1 MTTPSHYDELAAEQF
16 ARKLTARLSMTSAE
30 LPYVV
35 TERLRAARMQ
45 ALSARKRSSTPLR
58 AHQAETASSLFGG
71 NNAEGTLSLGG
82 PGHEDTTPVWVRRL
96 LTALP
101 LVALAAGLAFIGV
114 EQDSRATLD
123 VAEVDAALLTSE
135 LPPAAY
141 TDPGFQQ
148 YLQTTVSDTP

>member
-1 MTTPSHYDELAAEQF
+1 MTTPSHHDELAAEQF

-45 ALSARKRSSTPLR
+45 ALSARKRSSAPLR
-58 AHQAETASSLFGG
+58 VHQTEAASSLFGG
-71 NNAEGTLSLGG
+71 NSTEGTLSLGR
-82 PGHEDTTPVWVRRL
+82 PHQEDNTPIWVRRL

-101 LVALAAGLAFIGV
+101 LIALAAGLAFIGV

-148 YLQTTVSDTP
+148 YLQSTVSDTP

>member
-1 MTTPSHYDELAAEQF
+1 MTTPSHHDELAAEQF
-16 ARKLTARLSMTSAE
+16 ARKLTARLSMTSAD

-45 ALSARKRSSTPLR
+45 ALSARKRSSAPLR
-58 AHQAETASSLFGG
+58 AHQIETASSLLG
-71 NNAEGTLSLGG
+71 NNSTEGTLSLGG
-82 PGHEDTTPVWVRRL
+82 SHHEDNTPLWVRRL

-101 LVALAAGLAFIGV
+101 LLALAAGLTFIGV

-148 YLQTTVSDTP
+148 YLQSTVSDTP

>member
-1 MTTPSHYDELAAEQF
+1 MTTPSHHDELAAEQF
-16 ARKLTARLSMTSAE
+16 ARKLTARLSMTSAN

-35 TERLRAARMQ
+35 TERLRAARVQ
-45 ALSARKRSSTPLR
+45 AVSARKRTSTPLR
-58 AHQAETASSLFGG
+58 ALQAESATSLLGS
-71 NNAEGTLSLGG
+71 NADGTLSLGA
-82 PGHEDTTPVWVRRL
+82 PSHDNTPIWVRRL

-101 LVALAAGLAFIGV
+101 LVALAGALTFIGV
-114 EQDSRATLD
+114 DLDSRATVD

-148 YLQTTVSDTP
+148 YLQATVSDTP

>member
-1 MTTPSHYDELAAEQF
+1 MTTPSHHDEFAAEQF
-16 ARKLTARLSMTSAE
+16 ARKLTTHLSMTNAD

-45 ALSARKRSSTPLR
+45 ALSLRKRSATPLR
-58 AHQAETASSLFGG
+58 AIQTEASTSLL
-71 NNAEGTLSLGG
+71 GTGSDGTVSLGG
-82 PGHEDTTPVWVRRL
+82 PSEDNTPVWLRRL

-101 LVALAAGLAFIGV
+101 LVALAGALAFIGAD
-114 EQDSRATLD
+114 QDNRATVD
-123 VAEVDAALLTSE
+123 IAEVDAALLTSE

-148 YLQTTVSDTP
+148 YLQATVSDTP

>member
-1 MTTPSHYDELAAEQF
+1 MTTPSHHDELAADTF
-16 ARKLTARLSMTSAE
+16 ARKLAAHLSSADAN

-35 TERLRAARMQ
+35 TERLRAARVQ
-45 ALSARKRSSTPLR
+45 AVSLRKRSSAPLR
-58 AHQAETASSLFGG
+58 ALHTESAPTLLGTQNGTAILGTRGG
-71 NNAEGTLSLGG
+71 QGDS
-82 PGHEDTTPVWVRRL
+82 TPLWLQRL

-101 LVALAAGLAFIGV
+101 LVALAAGLAFIGA
-114 EQDSRATLD
+114 EQDSRATVD

-135 LPPAAY
+135 LPPAAF